1 MKKLLALALS
11 LLIACTAFACLVSAT
26 AADETTTK
34 DPYETDI
41 PQVITNIAGGHSA
54 DHQEDLHNGLKFFRI
69 LTENLTNFFKD
80 IADAFD
86 HFIDRW
92 KAFSVDGLF
101 NRLSGTI
108 KG

>member
-54 DHQEDLHNGLKFFRI
+54 DHQEELHNGLKFFRD
-69 LTENLTNFFKD
+69 LTEKLMNFFQS

-86 HFIDRW
+86 RAVDQWRTFTQSIFLKH
-92 KAFSVDGLF
+92 KA
-101 NRLSGTI
+101 
-108 KG
+108 